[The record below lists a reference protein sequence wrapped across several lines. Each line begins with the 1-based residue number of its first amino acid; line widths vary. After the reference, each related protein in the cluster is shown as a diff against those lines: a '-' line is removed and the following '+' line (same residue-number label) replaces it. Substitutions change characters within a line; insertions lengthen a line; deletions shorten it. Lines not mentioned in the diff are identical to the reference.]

1 MQPFKNLYLSVVY
14 LGTSTLI
21 GLFLSFFLKALWVY
35 DAFFSDNLN
44 GFDKAGREA
53 INMVAGWTALI
64 LSYVLAAIVIFFLIA
79 LLGYWLVKTAIES
92 QSYSRKQP
100 PAPSSV
106 LNGPEEGTPTPSRLS
121 LNDLEELEKN
131 VKANRLLAE
140 SLRQGNEV
148 LKSQLRDYYLE

>member
-14 LGTSTLI
+14 LGTATLI
-21 GLFLSFFLKALWVY
+21 GIFLSFLLKALWIY

-53 INMVAGWTALI
+53 INLVAGWTALI
-64 LSYVLAAIVIFFLIA
+64 LSYVLAAIAIFFLIA
-79 LLGYWLVKTAIES
+79 LLGYWLVKYAIES

-106 LNGPEEGTPTPSRLS
+106 LVGPEEGTPSRLS

-140 SLRQGNEV
+140 TLRQENEA